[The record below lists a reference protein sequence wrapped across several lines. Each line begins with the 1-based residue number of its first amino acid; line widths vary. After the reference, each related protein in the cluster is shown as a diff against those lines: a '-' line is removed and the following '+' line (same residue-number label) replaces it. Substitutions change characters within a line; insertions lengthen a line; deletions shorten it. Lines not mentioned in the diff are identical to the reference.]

1 MSVNSM
7 DKVYDALVKAEEE
20 RRQRGWLP
28 NIVGRARAAANRVK
42 SKAANATKSKA
53 ANATKSNPANAKKNN
68 KPNSPELKRAK
79 AQLAHL
85 GREPTEAELA
95 AELKKVQRFNAM
107 MKGSRKGGR
116 KSRKNRKTQRNK
128 L

>member
-28 NIVGRARAAANRVK
+28 NIVGRARAAANRV
-42 SKAANATKSKA
+42 KSKA